1 LVESVRALGVRV
13 LAIETSSP
21 RGSVALTE
29 RGRVIVSFD
38 HEQANAHAERLLPL
52 VERAIAESGFSKRSL
67 ERVAVGVGPGSFT
80 GLRVGIAHAEGIA
93 LGLGIPLVGV
103 GALRAMAAT
112 ARDGDGRL
120 RVPVLDARR
129 DEVFVA
135 AYTHE
140 GEERLAPTALPRA
153 SALGELEK
161 LGPDLC
167 FIGAAAALLS
177 ETVERLEGR
186 DHDLPHAR
194 EVALLG
200 SRLDPARHP
209 PDPIYVRGVGATLP
223 NLPPSPLAVDVP

>member
-1 LVESVRALGVRV
+1 VRV
-13 LAIETSSP
+13 LAIETSSQ

-29 RGRVIVSFD
+29 HGRVVLSFD

-52 VERAIAESGFSKRSL
+52 VERAIRESGFPKRSL

-80 GLRVGIAHAEGIA
+80 GLRVGIALAEGIA

-112 ARDGDGRL
+112 VRDGDPRL

-135 AYTHE
+135 AYSVN
-140 GEERLAPTALPRA
+140 GEERLAPLALPVATARA
-153 SALGELEK
+153 ELEK
-161 LGPDLC
+161 LGPNLR
-167 FIGAAAALLS
+167 FIGAGAALLGADI
-177 ETVERLEGR
+177 ERLEGR
-186 DHDLPHAR
+186 EHDLPHAR

-200 SRLDPARHP
+200 SELDPARHP
-209 PDPIYVRGVGATLP
+209 ADPIYVRGVGATLP
-223 NLPPSPLAVDVP
+223 NLPPSPLAVDVT